1 MRLSNVQLCDETR
14 LGPIIRLQNMSKGRV
29 ANEQEP
35 HDVLEAESWV
45 KTNSLKRSQ
54 QIHTKEISSVL
65 VCDYTEI
72 ILHDI
77 YAEEREGALFSKS

>member
-45 KTNSLKRSQ
+45 KTNSLKCSQ
-54 QIHTKEISSVL
+54 QIHKEISSVL
-65 VCDYTEI
+65 VCNYTEI

-77 YAEEREGALFSKS
+77 YAEERE